1 MSEQGV
7 NSQIK
12 KVLINENIRAPEVR
26 VISSE
31 GGQLG
36 IMPLKDALTVAA
48 GEGLDLVEVAPESK
62 PPVCRIMDYGKYK
75 YKQSKK
81 LHEARKSQTTFQI
94 KEVKIRPNTEDHD
107 IEYKVGHIK
116 RLLGSGNKAKVL
128 IVFKGREIAYREMGV
143 NILNKIAEE
152 VKDIG
157 VVEQQ
162 PKLEGR
168 NMAIVIAP
176 KQ

>member
-1 MSEQGV
+1 M

-12 KVLINENIRAPEVR
+12 KALINEKIRAPEVR
-26 VISSE
+26 VIDSE
-31 GGQLG
+31 GTQLG
-36 IMPLKDALTVAA
+36 IIPLKEALSVASE
-48 GEGLDLVEVAPESK
+48 EGLDLVEVDPNSN
-62 PPVCRIMDYGKYK
+62 PPVCRIMDYGKFR

-81 LHEARKSQTTFQI
+81 IHEAKKSQTTFQV
-94 KEVKIRPNTEDHD
+94 KEVKIRPNTEEHD

-116 RLLGSGNKAKVL
+116 RFLGSGNKAKVC

-143 NILNKIAEE
+143 NILNRIAEE
-152 VKDIG
+152 VKDMGI
-157 VVEQQ
+157 VEQQ

>member
-1 MSEQGV
+1 V

-12 KVLINENIRAPEVR
+12 KALINEKIKAPEVR
-26 VISSE
+26 VIDSE
-31 GGQLG
+31 GTQLG
-36 IMPLKDALTVAA
+36 IIPLKEALSVASE
-48 GEGLDLVEVAPESK
+48 EGLDLVEVDPNSN
-62 PPVCRIMDYGKYK
+62 PPVCRIMDYGKFR

-81 LHEARKSQTTFQI
+81 IHEAKKSQTTFQV
-94 KEVKIRPNTEDHD
+94 KEVKIRPNTEEHD

-116 RLLGSGNKAKVL
+116 RFLGSGNKAKVC

-152 VKDIG
+152 VKDMGI
-157 VVEQQ
+157 VEQQ

>member
-1 MSEQGV
+1 M
-7 NSQIK
+7 NNQIK
-12 KVLINENIRAPEVR
+12 KALINEKIRSPEVR
-26 VISSE
+26 VINSE
-31 GGQLG
+31 GTQLG
-36 IMPLKDALTVAA
+36 IITLKEALSVATE
-48 GEGLDLVEVAPESK
+48 EGLDLVEVDPNSN
-62 PPVCRIMDYGKYK
+62 PPVCRIMDYGKFR

-81 LHEARKSQTTFQI
+81 IHEAKKSQTTFQV

-116 RLLGSGNKAKVL
+116 RFLGSGNKAKVC

-143 NILNKIAEE
+143 NILNRIAEE
-152 VKDIG
+152 VKDVGI
-157 VVEQQ
+157 VEQQ

>member
-1 MSEQGV
+1 M

-26 VISSE
+26 VINSE
-31 GGQLG
+31 GKQLG
-36 IMPLKDALTVAA
+36 IMPLKDALNVAVE
-48 GEGLDLVEVAPESK
+48 EGLDLVEVAPDSK

-107 IEYKVGHIK
+107 IEYKVEHIK
-116 RLLGSGNKAKVL
+116 RFLVSGNKAKVL

>member
-1 MSEQGV
+1 M

-12 KVLINENIRAPEVR
+12 KALINEKIKSPEVR
-26 VISSE
+26 VINSE
-31 GGQLG
+31 GTQLG
-36 IMPLKDALTVAA
+36 IIPLKEALSVATE
-48 GEGLDLVEVAPESK
+48 EGLDLVEVDPNSK
-62 PPVCRIMDYGKYK
+62 PPVCRIMDYGKFR

-81 LHEARKSQTTFQI
+81 IHEAKKSQTTFQV

-116 RLLGSGNKAKVL
+116 RFLGSGNKAKVC

-143 NILNKIAEE
+143 NILNRIAEE
-152 VKDIG
+152 VKDMGI
-157 VVEQQ
+157 VEQQ

>member
-1 MSEQGV
+1 M

-12 KVLINENIRAPEVR
+12 KVLINEKIRAPEVR
-26 VISSE
+26 VINSKGE
-31 GGQLG
+31 QLG
-36 IMPLKDALTVAA
+36 IMPLKEALKIA
-48 GEGLDLVEVAPESK
+48 GEEGLDLVEVDPNSN
-62 PPVCRIMDYGKYK
+62 PPVCRIMDYGKFK

-81 LHEARKSQTTFQI
+81 IHEAKKSQTTFQV
-94 KEVKIRPNTEDHD
+94 KEVKIRPNTEEHD

-116 RLLGSGNKAKVL
+116 RFLGSGNKAKVC

-143 NILNKIAEE
+143 NILNRIAEE
-152 VKDIG
+152 VKDMGI
-157 VVEQQ
+157 VEQQ

>member
-7 NSQIK
+7 NNEIK
-12 KVLINENIRAPEVR
+12 KVLVNEKIKAPEVR

-31 GGQLG
+31 GKQLG
-36 IMPLKDALTVAA
+36 IMPLKEALSVAM
-48 GEGLDLVEVAPESK
+48 EDGLDLVEVAPNSN
-62 PPVCRIMDYGKYK
+62 PPVCRVMDYGKFK

-81 LHEARKSQTTFQI
+81 IHEAKKSQTTFQV

-116 RLLGSGNKAKVL
+116 RFLGSGNKAKVY

-152 VKDIG
+152 VKDMG

>member
-1 MSEQGV
+1 V

-12 KVLINENIRAPEVR
+12 KALINEKIRAPEVR
-26 VISSE
+26 VINSE
-31 GGQLG
+31 GTQLG
-36 IMPLKDALTVAA
+36 IIPLKEALSVAA
-48 GEGLDLVEVAPESK
+48 EDGLDLVEVDPNSN
-62 PPVCRIMDYGKYK
+62 PPVCRIMDYGKFR

-81 LHEARKSQTTFQI
+81 IHEAKKSQTTFQV
-94 KEVKIRPNTEDHD
+94 KEVKIRPNTEEHD

-116 RLLGSGNKAKVL
+116 RFLGSGNKAKVC

-143 NILNKIAEE
+143 NILNRIAEE
-152 VKDIG
+152 VKDMGI
-157 VVEQQ
+157 VEQQ

>member
-1 MSEQGV
+1 M

-12 KVLINENIRAPEVR
+12 KALINEKIKAPEVR
-26 VISSE
+26 VIDSE
-31 GGQLG
+31 GTQLG
-36 IMPLKDALTVAA
+36 IIPLKEALSVASE
-48 GEGLDLVEVAPESK
+48 EGLDLVEVDPNSN
-62 PPVCRIMDYGKYK
+62 PPVCRIMDYGKFR

-81 LHEARKSQTTFQI
+81 IHEAKKSQTTFQV
-94 KEVKIRPNTEDHD
+94 KEVKIRPNTEEHD

-116 RLLGSGNKAKVL
+116 RFLGSGNKAKVC

-152 VKDIG
+152 VKDMGI
-157 VVEQQ
+157 VEQQ

>member
-1 MSEQGV
+1 M
-7 NSQIK
+7 K
-12 KVLINENIRAPEVR
+12 KALINEKIKAPEVR
-26 VISSE
+26 VIDSE
-31 GGQLG
+31 GTQLG
-36 IMPLKDALTVAA
+36 IIPLKEALSVASE
-48 GEGLDLVEVAPESK
+48 EGLDLVEVDPNSN
-62 PPVCRIMDYGKYK
+62 PPVCRIMDYGKFR

-81 LHEARKSQTTFQI
+81 IHEAKKSQTTFQV
-94 KEVKIRPNTEDHD
+94 KEVKIRPNTEEHD

-116 RLLGSGNKAKVL
+116 RFLGSGNKAKVC

-152 VKDIG
+152 VKDMGI
-157 VVEQQ
+157 VEQQ